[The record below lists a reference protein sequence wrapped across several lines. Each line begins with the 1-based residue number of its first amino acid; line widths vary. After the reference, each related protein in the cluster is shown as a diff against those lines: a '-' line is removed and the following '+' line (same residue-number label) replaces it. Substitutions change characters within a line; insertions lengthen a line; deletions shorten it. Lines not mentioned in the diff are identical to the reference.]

1 MAKKNANTAEQQAKA
16 DAEKLAAEQ
25 QEKADAEKLAAEQQA
40 KADAE
45 KLAAE
50 QQAKADAEKLA
61 AEQAETDAALK
72 KSAEESATK
81 LEAQLKKATDDGVV
95 VLKFHAPYKAWRN
108 GDIAGFNEEKAAQI
122 TGLKPTVALALN

>member
-25 QEKADAEKLAAEQQA
+25 QEKTDAEKLAAEQPL
-40 KADAE
+40 KLPE
-45 KLAAE
+45 NLAAE